1 MMRRFAILLASLL
14 LAGPAWAQLTM
25 TDIGQG
31 GSGGGVIAG
40 AMTSPVMTSSSTTSP
55 SITALNFGRIATI
68 AATNS
73 WGATAL
79 TVGNVW
85 PVSGTFA
92 NLEVYFPTAP
102 GAAASTKSFDIGMAK
117 GGTKQTL
124 VCNMLETAQ
133 TCADST
139 HNFHVV
145 AGDMVTWFVCPS
157 NGTGCTPG
165 VAPTTQAAA
174 VQISATFLSDTAQEG
189 YLIGGGGS
197 PSVVNGTANYMGFGG
212 NFSPNATENIVSVV
226 MPTAGTI
233 DQLYVQPSASPS
245 PGTMAFVVF
254 KNGAAAPA
262 ACTPGTNCLGCTVST
277 SSQCTDTNTG
287 HSFTVAQG
295 DTISIQSTPASSAT
309 SRAYVFG
316 VRWVPATTN
325 QAVMTASA
333 ATVPN
338 TANTRFEGF
347 NGTVVAQATETV
359 EWSVVPFVSGNMTVG
374 NMTVLQSTAPGGAT
388 TRTVTLR
395 QGAVGAAAQANAGSV
410 ACTVTSAATT
420 CNSGNTYT
428 ATTAQALN
436 FQTTVSGTNAGLSYF
451 KVATTVTI
459 P

>member
-1 MMRRFAILLASLL
+1 MRRLLFCLL
-14 LAGPAWAQLTM
+14 LMAGVSPAVAQMPLLGFGT
-25 TDIGQG
+25 
-31 GSGGGVIAG
+31 GSFGSAAPGP
-40 AMTSPVMTSSSTTSP
+40 MTSPVMTSSSTTSP
-55 SITALNFGRIATI
+55 STTALNFGRVATI

-73 WGATAL
+73 WGATAA

-85 PVSGTFA
+85 PTAGTFS

-133 TCADST
+133 TCADSSHSFT
-139 HNFHVV
+139 VA
-145 AGDMVTWFVCPS
+145 AGDLITWFVCPS
-157 NGTGCTPG
+157 NGTGCTAG
-165 VAPTTQAAA
+165 AAPTTQGAA
-174 VQISATFLSDTAQEG
+174 VQISATFTSTAAQEG

-233 DQLYVQPSASPS
+233 DQLYVSPSNTPS

-262 ACTPGTNCLGCTVST
+262 SCTPGTTCLGCTISANA
-277 SSQCTDTNTG
+277 QCTDTNTG

-316 VRWVPATTN
+316 VRWVPTTAN
-325 QAVMTASA
+325 QAIMTASA
-333 ATVPN
+333 ATVPT
-338 TANTRFEGF
+338 TATTRFMGY

-359 EWSVVPFVSGNMTVG
+359 EWSIVPFVSGNMTVG
-374 NMTVLQSTAPGGAT
+374 HLTIAQSSAPGGVT
-388 TRTVTLR
+388 TRVVTLR
-395 QGAVGAAAQANAGSV
+395 AGAAGAAAQASQSP
-410 ACTVTSAATT
+410 ACTITSAATT
-420 CNSGNTYT
+420 CTDTNTYA
-428 ATTAQALN
+428 ATSGQALN
-436 FQTTVSGTNAGLSYF
+436 WQTVPTGTNAGLSYF
-451 KVATTVTI
+451 KVGATVTI